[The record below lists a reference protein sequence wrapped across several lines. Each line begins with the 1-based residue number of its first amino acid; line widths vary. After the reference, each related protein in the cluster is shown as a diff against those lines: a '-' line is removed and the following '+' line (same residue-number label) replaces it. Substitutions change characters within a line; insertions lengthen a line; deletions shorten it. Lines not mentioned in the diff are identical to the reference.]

1 MSPSGSPGAKQ
12 RSPSLPRRRE
22 RWYFSPSAIAAWA
35 LLGSAFIASTL
46 GGLPA
51 VLTVVTGL
59 AGALIVLL
67 AAWRREWEV
76 PLHAV
81 AVTLLGVVVWYAD
94 DRIWWLAVAA
104 VLTVSASFWV
114 AITRG
119 RRKVRETESK
129 SDALASQLD
138 RRISELFSL
147 QELSY
152 VLSESI
158 QLDRIVDQVVRY
170 ASRFLQTDGAIV
182 VLADDQRVQRLRV
195 VAASGTLEKLQGQRA
210 EEGDAG
216 LVWFAISRERI
227 EVAQGGTE
235 GAVKLI
241 GDVSVRSAAVAP
253 LRSQGVTMG
262 ALAVADRQGGPFTTE
277 DLWLLSTVAT
287 NASVVLANS
296 RLYEIVRQSK
306 EEWETAF
313 NALTE
318 GIAVVGPDRAVLRAN
333 RALAALADVG
343 ESELV
348 GLNFCETL
356 FGTSEAVEEL
366 ISAAYRGQRTAP
378 LVVRMERNQRVL
390 RLTAAPFADQPG
402 RAPAGT
408 RPVVILVED
417 VTEQRI
423 LEAQLIQNDKMA
435 SIGQLVS
442 GVAHE
447 LNNPLTSIAGL
458 TELLLERAPEPS
470 LPHEHLRVI
479 HDQAERAGRI
489 VRNLLT
495 FARKGV
501 AEKVAVDLNDV
512 ASRTSL
518 LIMYELQLHGID
530 LESDFHAEP
539 LVVLG
544 DRYELQQVLLNLV
557 NNAVHAVSQLE
568 AGRPRRIRIET
579 RLQGGT
585 AILRVC
591 DSGSGV
597 PPHLVSYLFTPFFTT
612 KAPGEGT
619 GLGLSL
625 SYGLVKA
632 HGGELVYEAP
642 PEGGAEFRISLPAY
656 RPPAGGPAVEHQR
669 VEARPT
675 LRRIL
680 VVDDDPAVHRMVSAL
695 FTPQGAVV
703 EAVRSGRQGI
713 RMLKER
719 DFDLVVVDALAAV
732 DPSRP
737 FVQAVASECPELCG
751 RLLVGVAG
759 NGELH
764 EAAVQAGARGARK
777 PFNLREL
784 NAVAQEIF
792 ASTPPRSPAATEGR

>member
-1 MSPSGSPGAKQ
+1 MSAVSVSAWSPRQ
-12 RSPSLPRRRE
+12 E
-22 RWYFSPSAIAAWA
+22 RWRHSRGSGRKRTTRA
-35 LLGSAFIASTL
+35 L
-46 GGLPA
+46 
-51 VLTVVTGL
+51 
-59 AGALIVLL
+59 
-67 AAWRREWEV
+67 
-76 PLHAV
+76 
-81 AVTLLGVVVWYAD
+81 
-94 DRIWWLAVAA
+94 
-104 VLTVSASFWV
+104 
-114 AITRG
+114 
-119 RRKVRETESK
+119 VR
-129 SDALASQLD
+129 
-138 RRISELFSL
+138 
-147 QELSY
+147 
-152 VLSESI
+152 
-158 QLDRIVDQVVRY
+158 
-170 ASRFLQTDGAIV
+170 
-182 VLADDQRVQRLRV
+182 
-195 VAASGTLEKLQGQRA
+195 
-210 EEGDAG
+210 
-216 LVWFAISRERI
+216 FAISRERI
-227 EVAQGGTE
+227 EVAQGAPEGT
-235 GAVKLI
+235 VKLI
-241 GDVSVRSAAVAP
+241 AGVTVRSAAVAP

-313 NALTE
+313 DALTE
-318 GIAVVGPDRAVLRAN
+318 GIAVVGPHGAVLRAN
-333 RALAALADVG
+333 RALAALAEVS
-343 ESELV
+343 EAELV

-356 FGTSEAVEEL
+356 FGSSEAVEDL
-366 ISAAYRGQRTAP
+366 IRGAYRGHRTAP

-402 RAPAGT
+402 RAQAGS

-501 AEKVAVDLNDV
+501 AEKAAVDLNDV

-518 LIMYELQLHGID
+518 LIMYELQLHGIE
-530 LESDFHAEP
+530 LEPDFSAEP
-539 LVVLG
+539 VVVLG

-568 AGRPRRIRIET
+568 AGRPRRIRLET

-591 DSGSGV
+591 DSGPGV

-632 HGGELVYEAP
+632 HGGELVYEVP

-656 RPPAGGPAVEHQR
+656 RTSDQQPAAEQQPG
-669 VEARPT
+669 ARPA

-680 VVDDDPAVHRMVSAL
+680 VIDDDPAVHRMVSAL

-703 EAVRSGRQGI
+703 EAVRSGTQGI

-719 DFDLVVVDALAAV
+719 DFDLVVVDAMAAV

-737 FVQAVASECPELCG
+737 FLQAVAAECPDLCG
-751 RLLVGVAG
+751 RLVVGVAG